1 MRPIGLE
8 KYWDIDHRL
17 WPKLSP
23 NIVVASPIFLK
34 KEKKWATC
42 QRFPPKTNIGQNK
55 EGNKCEKLGGLQ
67 AQKVDR
73 VGETWE
79 RWHAWSQGGD
89 MV

>member
-34 KEKKWATC
+34 KEKKNGPHVKDSL
-42 QRFPPKTNIGQNK
+42 RKPI
-55 EGNKCEKLGGLQ
+55 
-67 AQKVDR
+67 
-73 VGETWE
+73 
-79 RWHAWSQGGD
+79 
-89 MV
+89 